1 MFMLKKHLFHTL
13 NTMTRYVKDI
23 FLGVLDVRK
32 SLVFLK
38 STRKRTERMA
48 MEWLR
53 GMRLVKT
60 LPHRHRLNKE
70 V

>member
-1 MFMLKKHLFHTL
+1 
-13 NTMTRYVKDI
+13 MTRYVKDI

-32 SLVFLK
+32 SPVFLK
-38 STRKRTERMA
+38 STRKRKGRMA
-48 MEWLR
+48 TEWLR

-70 V
+70 E

>member
-1 MFMLKKHLFHTL
+1 
-13 NTMTRYVKDI
+13 MTRYVKDI

-60 LPHRHRLNKE
+60 LPHRHRWNKE
-70 V
+70 E